1 MQQSLPICSSQPQT
15 HEDVLIIP
23 SQVFRALHPL
33 DQLAA
38 RALEKVGKV
47 RIEKEEESNIR

>member
-1 MQQSLPICSSQPQT
+1 MQQTLPIRSSQPQIRD
-15 HEDVLIIP
+15 DVFII
-23 SQVFRALHPL
+23 SREVFRALHPL

-47 RIEKEEESNIR
+47 RIEKDDVTR

>member
-1 MQQSLPICSSQPQT
+1 MQHTTPIRSSQPQIRD
-15 HEDVLIIP
+15 EVIVISRD
-23 SQVFRALHPL
+23 VFRALHPL

-47 RIEKEEESNIR
+47 RIDQDNLTGR

>member
-1 MQQSLPICSSQPQT
+1 MQQTLPIRSSQPQIRD
-15 HEDVLIIP
+15 DVFII
-23 SQVFRALHPL
+23 SREVFRAFHPL

-47 RIEKEEESNIR
+47 RIEKDDVTR